1 MSNIGFLMQPRARFN
16 DFIQLFGNSM
26 NKSYRSLW
34 NESLGAWVAASELT
48 RAGGK
53 RSGARVVAAVIVA
66 AAAWGGLSGVAS
78 AAVIGA
84 PVQAQDGNYSS
95 GAASATGEDSTAVG
109 AGSKASAQGT
119 TAVGGAAKASAVNA
133 TGLVRQAA
141 AGENVTV
148 AKGLDGMAVDFT
160 GTGTD
165 GARKLI
171 GVADGAVNAT
181 SREAVNGSQLNATNQ
196 NVAANTTAIS
206 SIDGRVTTNTNDI
219 AALMNGSD
227 TAVRQAGDHRRR
239 RQCRSRYRQ
248 RGPGCN
254 HRRQP
259 SADQG
264 HGHRGRH
271 GHRFGR
277 RCQRHP

>member
-95 GAASATGEDSTAVG
+95 GAASATGEAARV
-109 AGSKASAQGT
+109 KVVVASSMQP
-119 TAVGGAAKASAVNA
+119 AAEYLMLANA
-133 TGLVRQAA
+133 CERSSRVR
-141 AGENVTV
+141 G
-148 AKGLDGMAVDFT
+148 
-160 GTGTD
+160 
-165 GARKLI
+165 
-171 GVADGAVNAT
+171 
-181 SREAVNGSQLNATNQ
+181 
-196 NVAANTTAIS
+196 
-206 SIDGRVTTNTNDI
+206 
-219 AALMNGSD
+219 
-227 TAVRQAGDHRRR
+227 
-239 RQCRSRYRQ
+239 
-248 RGPGCN
+248 
-254 HRRQP
+254 
-259 SADQG
+259 
-264 HGHRGRH
+264 
-271 GHRFGR
+271 
-277 RCQRHP
+277 